1 MIKTKWDSLPGIN
14 ATFEQPKKHLI
25 SLVEDMDDSAT
36 VICDFIA
43 AEESSSVD
51 AFAADRCH
59 IFVAATASTG
69 KQAKRKPSF
78 KETLEIKILINSLV
92 MSLEFLKD
100 IKTKIKLRSFE

>member
-1 MIKTKWDSLPGIN
+1 
-14 ATFEQPKKHLI
+14 
-25 SLVEDMDDSAT
+25 MDDSAT

-92 MSLEFLKD
+92 MSLELLKD